1 MRRSKVRVRV
11 RARER
16 VMRERGRGEGDCE
29 GDGEGWDLVGR
40 AGEPGESERQV
51 FSKEKRPGIGPFQFF
66 LLFL

>member
-1 MRRSKVRVRV
+1 MRW
-11 RARER
+11 
-16 VMRERGRGEGDCE
+16 GEGENEGDGE